1 MSDGLISGKIVSRGL
16 FLLIFEA
23 TNGRQEQEL
32 HFAPSIVSFT
42 DLPTVGDGDEVFVVE
57 AEAAEVGAELGVALL
72 RPRVARVEQHG
83 QAQRLS
89 TRQTTGRRSTGGPSP
104 PIAFIQCVRTV
115 LQALTEPWHPLVVDC
130 KRIDSNA
137 SSETGS
143 RLFPA
148 VPTGFD
154 RLMTA
159 PVGSTGCFSVQS
171 HLV

>member
-89 TRQTTGRRSTGGPSP
+89 TRQTTGRPS
-104 PIAFIQCVRTV
+104 
-115 LQALTEPWHPLVVDC
+115 H
-130 KRIDSNA
+130 S
-137 SSETGS
+137 
-143 RLFPA
+143 
-148 VPTGFD
+148 
-154 RLMTA
+154 
-159 PVGSTGCFSVQS
+159 FSVSGQCCRLS
-171 HLV
+171 RNPGIPSSWTARESTATPRPRLGLVCFQQCRLGLIG